1 MLAKIHERRKQKTQ
15 IIKEASTLILI
26 NLDLNDKQQE

>member
-1 MLAKIHERRKQKTQ
+1 MLAKIHERLKQKIQ
-15 IIKEASTLILI
+15 IIKEVSTLILI